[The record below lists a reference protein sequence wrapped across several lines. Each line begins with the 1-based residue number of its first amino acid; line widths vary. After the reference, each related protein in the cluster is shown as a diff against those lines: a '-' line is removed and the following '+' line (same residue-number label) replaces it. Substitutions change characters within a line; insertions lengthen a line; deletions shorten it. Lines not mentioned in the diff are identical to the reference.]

1 MALKVILNEYSKI
14 SNTDIDIS
22 SLFSKIFDLIILT
35 LSNKERRDLHSE
47 EFPEDLEKASIEEC
61 VLAWADYTETDLED
75 NFESVC
81 EKIVELGIC

>member
-1 MALKVILNEYSKI
+1 MNITRHAIR
-14 SNTDIDIS
+14 
-22 SLFSKIFDLIILT
+22 F
-35 LSNKERRDLHSE
+35 RDQFNSE
-47 EFPEDLEKASIEEC
+47 EFPKDLEKASVDEC

>member
-1 MALKVILNEYSKI
+1 MN
-14 SNTDIDIS
+14 
-22 SLFSKIFDLIILT
+22 II
-35 LSNKERRDLHSE
+35 RQAIRFRDWFNSE
-47 EFPEDLEKASIEEC
+47 EFPKDLEKASVDEC